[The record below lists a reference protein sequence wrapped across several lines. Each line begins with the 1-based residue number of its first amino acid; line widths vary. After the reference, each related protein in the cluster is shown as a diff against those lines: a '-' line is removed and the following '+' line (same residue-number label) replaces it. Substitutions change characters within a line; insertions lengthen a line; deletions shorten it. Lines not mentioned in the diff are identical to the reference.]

1 MSRLRL
7 TLEVARWEFL
17 RFFKWKDQIASLVLL
32 ILAAAGVWGGQAL
45 IERNRKEA
53 KVAVLNPE
61 VLAFTLPEGSRARLE
76 PAGGRSE
83 ATLRALVG
91 EKELEGLLI
100 LRNLD
105 EAELVV
111 YKEPRWRGE
120 LETALTAAR
129 QKARLEALG
138 LSPEALAGAMAP
150 FQVRLTLHEEGA
162 RPRGVGDKVL
172 AGVLIGLMLMGI
184 WTGLA
189 YFLVGIS
196 GEKQLRVT
204 EQVVSAIS
212 PQTWVDGKLLG
223 VTALIFATLLNYAVS
238 TFLLTVAGRALGL
251 NLPALPAAAA
261 DPGLAAAFALLTLL
275 GLFFWNGF
283 FAAVTA
289 TINDPNTSS
298 RGVLLFVPLLP
309 VFFAFVAL
317 KDPDNGFLRVLS
329 LLPGTSSAVL
339 PARMALTDV
348 AWWELPVALLLLLA
362 GTALVRRAAGKIF
375 AVGMLMYGKEPR
387 WSEVWRW
394 VRAA

>member
-1 MSRLRL
+1 MSRFRL

-17 RFFKWKDQIASLVLL
+17 RFFKWKDQIVSLVLL
-32 ILAAAGVWGGQAL
+32 LLAFAGVWGTQAL
-45 IERNRKEA
+45 IERTRKDA
-53 KVAVLNPE
+53 RVAVLNPQ

-83 ATLRALVG
+83 AELRALVG
-91 EKELEGLLI
+91 AKELEGVLI
-100 LRNLD
+100 LRGLD
-105 EAELVV
+105 DAELVV
-111 YKEPRWRGE
+111 HKEPRWRGE

-129 QKARLEALG
+129 QRARLEALR

-150 FQVRLTLHEEGA
+150 FQVRMTLHEEGS
-162 RPRGVGDKVL
+162 RPRGVGDKIL
-172 AGVLIGLMLMGI
+172 AGGLIGLMLMGI
-184 WTGLA
+184 WSGLA

-223 VTALIFATLLNYAVS
+223 ITALIFALLLNYGVS
-238 TFLLTVAGRALGL
+238 TLLLTVAGRALGL
-251 NLPALPAAAA
+251 LPSLPAAAA
-261 DPGLAAAFALLTLL
+261 DPRLAAAFVLLTLL
-275 GLFFWNGF
+275 GLFFWNAF

-298 RGVLLFVPLLP
+298 RGALLFVPLLP
-309 VFFAFVAL
+309 VFFAFFAL
-317 KDPDNGFLRVLS
+317 KDPDNGVLRILS
-329 LLPGTSSAVL
+329 LLPGTSSALL

-348 AWWELPVALLLLLA
+348 AWWELPVALVLLVA
-362 GTALVRRAAGKIF
+362 GTALLRRAAGKIF